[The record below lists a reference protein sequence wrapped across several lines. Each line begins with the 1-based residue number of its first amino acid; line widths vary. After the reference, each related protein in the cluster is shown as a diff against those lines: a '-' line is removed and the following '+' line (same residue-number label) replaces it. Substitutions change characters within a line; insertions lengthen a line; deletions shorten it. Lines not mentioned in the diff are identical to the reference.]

1 MKTLLTGLALS
12 MLASLAHAGEVRV
25 VVKNVTSN
33 SCYVMIALFNDA
45 DKFPMDASGAPH
57 KAKVDA
63 RSPTT
68 THVFPDVAPGTWALS
83 IFHDVDGDG
92 ELDVRSV
99 IPIPKE
105 PMGASNNAKG
115 RMGPPKF
122 ADAAFK
128 VGDGPT
134 EQVVVLNEL

>member
-1 MKTLLTGLALS
+1 MKPVLAALALS
-12 MLASLAHAGEVRV
+12 LLAPLAHAGEVRV
-25 VVKNVTSN
+25 VVKNVESN
-33 SCYVMIALFNDA
+33 SGYVMIALFNDA
-45 DKFPMDASGAPH
+45 DKFPTDASGAPH

-68 THVFPDVAPGTWALS
+68 THTFPDVAPGTWALS
-83 IFHDVDGDG
+83 VFHDVDGDG

-122 ADAAFK
+122 EDAAFK
-128 VGDGPT
+128 VGSGAT
-134 EQVVVLNEL
+134 EQVVVLSEL